1 MHPSITQSAAYRQR
15 SSWSRR
21 DGSSVVKGK
30 ERSGAAGRQLRRPR
44 GVHPLAITAGFQWQE
59 DHVADLL
66 FMVKLALK
74 GPGRQCR
81 TGAESMCSP
90 AVDHVTSH

>member
-1 MHPSITQSAAYRQR
+1 M
-15 SSWSRR
+15 
-21 DGSSVVKGK
+21 
-30 ERSGAAGRQLRRPR
+30 
-44 GVHPLAITAGFQWQE
+44 
-59 DHVADLL
+59 ADLL

-81 TGAESMCSP
+81 TGAESMRSP

>member
-1 MHPSITQSAAYRQR
+1 MHPSITHSAACRQR

-30 ERSGAAGRQLRRPR
+30 KESGAEGRELRRPR
-44 GVHPLAITAGFQWQE
+44 GVHPLAVTAGFQWQE

-66 FMVKLALK
+66 VMVKLAPK

-90 AVDHVTSH
+90 AVDRVTSH